1 MIRFKGSKY
10 PFIHLLTLTF
20 VLTMF
25 LPASIAFSGNEGSK
39 ITVAGA
45 LQEKVEL
52 LREKNKLQAR
62 DMREKNN
69 YKINFLRST
78 SRIHQKRE
86 RITNQV
92 EAYGQRSRNSAEM
105 KNIRSQNQLEA
116 EILIEKNRSIA
127 KIIIAKGGIKIEKAL
142 LELNKSEARL
152 AKKHLENEKLSELIM
167 SRAESRE
174 ELKRAKLE
182 AKKLRE
188 LDKAK
193 EKEISLI
200 HLEEIRS
207 EILRNRLEVRV
218 QRESHDY

>member
-1 MIRFKGSKY
+1 MIQFKGSKY
-10 PFIHLLTLTF
+10 PFINLLTLTF
-20 VLTMF
+20 VLTIF

-92 EAYGQRSRNSAEM
+92 EAYGQRSRNSAGI
-105 KNIRSQNQLEA
+105 KNIRSQTKPSDHVPVECTF
-116 EILIEKNRSIA
+116 I
-127 KIIIAKGGIKIEKAL
+127 
-142 LELNKSEARL
+142 
-152 AKKHLENEKLSELIM
+152 
-167 SRAESRE
+167 
-174 ELKRAKLE
+174 
-182 AKKLRE
+182 
-188 LDKAK
+188 
-193 EKEISLI
+193 
-200 HLEEIRS
+200 
-207 EILRNRLEVRV
+207 
-218 QRESHDY
+218 